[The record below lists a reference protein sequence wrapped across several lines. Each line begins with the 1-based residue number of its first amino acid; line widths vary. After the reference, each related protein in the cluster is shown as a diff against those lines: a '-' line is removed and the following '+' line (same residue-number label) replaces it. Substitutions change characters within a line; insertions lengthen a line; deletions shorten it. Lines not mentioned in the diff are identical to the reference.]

1 MTQLLEPIMRR
12 IDNLYIGHPIYWI
25 SNSYVIRMITG
36 NGSASSGNDELKMS
50 NFFDVVEKRR
60 SIRKYKDIEIPD
72 EHITRMLEAARLA
85 PSTNNTQSW
94 RYIVVK
100 DPETIALLSMV
111 AGRQKFI
118 EDSKAVIIAIAN
130 RAASC
135 CPGNPSMW
143 HVQDTMIATEHI
155 VLAAT
160 ALGYG
165 SCWVA
170 MLDSRNSQNIAE
182 VKQALRIPETAD
194 IVALVTL
201 GVPDEIPSSKST
213 RELNEIAFSEAYGF
227 SWNP

>member
-1 MTQLLEPIMRR
+1 MIS
-12 IDNLYIGHPIYWI
+12 DND
-25 SNSYVIRMITG
+25 S
-36 NGSASSGNDELKMS
+36 SSGVNGELRTA
-50 NFFDVVEKRR
+50 NFFETVKKRR

-72 EHITRMLEAARLA
+72 EHITQMLEAARLA

-100 DPETIALLSMV
+100 DPKTIALLSLV

-118 EDSKAVIIAIAN
+118 EHSKAVIMAIAN
-130 RAASC
+130 RASSC

-170 MLDSRNSQNIAE
+170 MLDSRNSQNIAA

-194 IVALVTL
+194 IVALITL
-201 GVPDEIPSSKST
+201 GVPDEIPSPRST
-213 RELNEIAFSEAYGF
+213 RELTEIAFSEAYGF
-227 SWNP
+227 SWDA

>member
-1 MTQLLEPIMRR
+1 MIDMKETQPE
-12 IDNLYIGHPIYWI
+12 
-25 SNSYVIRMITG
+25 S
-36 NGSASSGNDELKMS
+36 
-50 NFFDVVEKRR
+50 FFDVVTKRR

-72 EHITRMLEAARLA
+72 EHLIQMVEAARLA
-85 PSTNNTQSW
+85 PSTNNTQPW
-94 RYIVVK
+94 RFVIVK
-100 DPETIALLSMV
+100 DPETIELLSLV

-118 EDSKAVIIAIAN
+118 ASAKAVIIALAN

-143 HVQDTMIATEHI
+143 HVQDTMIATEHV

-170 MLDSRNSQNIAE
+170 MLDSRNSQNIAA
-182 VKQALRIPETAD
+182 VKQALRIPDTAE

-201 GVPDEIPSSKST
+201 GVPDEVPTPRST
-213 RELNEIAFSEAYGF
+213 HDLSDVAFSEAYGI
-227 SWNP
+227 SLV